1 MPNYSVN
8 LTMDKRQQFI
18 LVNILDDT
26 GNSVKEFGTSVT
38 SLGPKVHQKLL
49 LQEATSFV
57 KSLEVPKEEPKEVPT
72 NDLKEPEVPKE
83 EIKVPISDLKEI
95 EGTKEE
101 FKVPEV
107 PPVDQVPE
115 VPKEVPNSDLN
126 GSET

>member
-38 SLGPKVHQKLL
+38 SLGPQVHQKLL

-83 EIKVPISDLKEI
+83 EIKVP
-95 EGTKEE
+95 
-101 FKVPEV
+101 EV
-107 PPVDQVPE
+107 PPVEQVPE
-115 VPKEVPNSDLN
+115 VPKEVPTSDLKEPEGTKEPDLAQN
-126 GSET
+126 LL